1 MIRALQLSKGKKVN
15 NYTDSR
21 YAFATLHVHG
31 ALYKERGLLTASGKD
46 IKNKE
51 EILTLLDA
59 IWESERVAV
68 IHCQG
73 HQKEDNLQA
82 WENRLADKT
91 TKQAAKGLEDDK

>member
-1 MIRALQLSKGKKVN
+1 M
-15 NYTDSR
+15 
-21 YAFATLHVHG
+21 AT
-31 ALYKERGLLTASGKD
+31 SGKD

-91 TKQAAKGLEDDK
+91 TKQAAKGLGVTREVPYESYHIGGPA